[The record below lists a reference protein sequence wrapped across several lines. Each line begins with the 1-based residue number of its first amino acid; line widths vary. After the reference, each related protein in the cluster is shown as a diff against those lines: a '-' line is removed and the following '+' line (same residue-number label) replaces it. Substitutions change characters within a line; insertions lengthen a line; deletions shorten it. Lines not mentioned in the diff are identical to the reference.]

1 MCIYDRESRSLKLSS
16 STILNRE
23 RTNKIFESDLHD
35 CSLASSSSVSW
46 LIYLFVE
53 RAPRIIDFDANSV
66 RPIVVFI

>member
-16 STILNRE
+16 STIRE